1 MGVPSSVTPVRPQ
14 KLSGKHVAMQG
25 WRFTQGDKIT
35 VEVNIEEAS
44 IRFVK
49 QGFFFDSEFRMP
61 LGLTSSEAAS
71 LQPCVCF
78 DSDVGAVVKVISPPL
93 Q

>member
-1 MGVPSSVTPVRPQ
+1 M
-14 KLSGKHVAMQG
+14 HVARQG
-25 WRFTQGDKIT
+25 WRFTEGDRIA
-35 VEVNIEEAS
+35 VEVSVETAS

-61 LGLTSSEAAS
+61 LGLSRSEMAG
-71 LQPCVCF
+71 LQPCIGF
-78 DSDVGAVVKVISPPL
+78 DADVGAVVKVISPPL

>member
-1 MGVPSSVTPVRPQ
+1 
-14 KLSGKHVAMQG
+14 
-25 WRFTQGDKIT
+25 
-35 VEVNIEEAS
+35 VNIEEAS

-61 LGLTSSEAAS
+61 LGLTSNEAAS
-71 LQPCVCF
+71 LQPCVSF
-78 DSDVGAVVKVISPPL
+78 DADVGAVVKVISPPL